1 MGRARVRAAR
11 SAVLAVLALSLIA
24 ALFSPAAAAAADPK
38 AGDTPKALAVIPD
51 LRPIYRV
58 RTKDPVV
65 FITIDDGVFK
75 SARARELVE
84 RREVPI
90 TSFLTAWTVQDRAR
104 YFSRVSAFGS
114 VQNHSA
120 THSSYAKVATD
131 LDHEICYTQRKIEK
145 DFDES
150 AWMMRPPY
158 GMAANS
164 PRVRAVAR
172 RCGIERIV
180 MWDAVVADGAV
191 SYRGSG
197 LRNGSIILLHYGK
210 DLDKDLRAAL
220 KVARQAGLTPADL
233 AEYLPRLS

>member
-1 MGRARVRAAR
+1 
-11 SAVLAVLALSLIA
+11 VLSFIA
-24 ALFSPAAAAAADPK
+24 AFFAPTVAAAADPK

-120 THSSYAKVATD
+120 THSSYAKVSTD